1 MPNLSR
7 IDVGKLRKPAGKM
20 LFYPNGQKGVN
31 LERELTARLNQC
43 TVESQ
48 ISRPVSKAETKK
60 SRSKPRVGTASTA
73 SFRNE
78 SSLYSTKKPAPEVAN
93 IIASLRNI
101 ENKLDLATG
110 IKT

>member
-43 TVESQ
+43 TVEAQ
-48 ISRPVSKAETKK
+48 FSRPASTAETKRFRK
-60 SRSKPRVGTASTA
+60 SRAGTAATA

-78 SSLYSTKKPAPEVAN
+78 SSLYSTKKPAPEVEN
-93 IIASLRNI
+93 IIASLRSI